1 MAKKE
6 VKYKEAL
13 IEIEEI
19 IDLIENEELD
29 VDDLSEKVKRVTSL
43 IKICKKKL
51 HQTETDIQNILDEI
65 EE

>member
-6 VKYKEAL
+6 IKYKEAL
-13 IEIEEI
+13 NEIEEI
-19 IDLIENEELD
+19 IHSIENEDLD

-43 IKICKKKL
+43 IKTCKKKL
-51 HQTETDIQNILDEI
+51 HQTETDIQKILDEI